1 MTDNRIMKS
10 ITIDISDKVY
20 KTFRD
25 FLELL
30 LKDSFKIY
38 DNDPD
43 ELTAEEKE
51 VYYSVQKKIEKG
63 DFSDFEDWDE
73 VKKKF

>member
-1 MTDNRIMKS
+1 MTDNSVMKS

-20 KTFRD
+20 KTFRN
-25 FLELL
+25 FLDLL
-30 LKDSFKIY
+30 PKDSFKIY

-43 ELTAEEKE
+43 ELTAEEEKA
-51 VYYSVQKKIEKG
+51 YYLVKKKIEKG
-63 DFSDFEDWDE
+63 DFSGFEDWDE

>member
-1 MTDNRIMKS
+1 MKS

-30 LKDSFKIY
+30 PKDSFKIY

-43 ELTAEEKE
+43 ELTAEENKE
-51 VYYSVQKKIEKG
+51 YYSVQKKIEKQ

-73 VKKKF
+73 LKKEF

>member
-1 MTDNRIMKS
+1 
-10 ITIDISDKVY
+10 
-20 KTFRD
+20 
-25 FLELL
+25 LL
-30 LKDSFKIY
+30 PKDSFKIY

-43 ELTAEEKE
+43 ELTAEEEKA
-51 VYYSVQKKIEKG
+51 YYSVKKKIEMG

>member
-1 MTDNRIMKS
+1 MKT

-30 LKDSFKIY
+30 PKDSFKIY
-38 DNDPD
+38 DLDSD
-43 ELTAEEKE
+43 TLSAEEKE
-51 VYYSVQKKIEKG
+51 EYYTLQKKNRERRSER
-63 DFSDFEDWDE
+63 F
-73 VKKKF
+73 

>member
-1 MTDNRIMKS
+1 MTDIKDMKS
-10 ITIDISDKVY
+10 ITIDISEKVY

-30 LKDSFKIY
+30 PKDSFKIY

-43 ELTAEEKE
+43 ELTAEEEKA
-51 VYYSVQKKIEKG
+51 YYSIHKKIEKG
-63 DFSDFEDWDE
+63 DFNDFEDWDE

>member
-1 MTDNRIMKS
+1 MTDIRTMKS

-30 LKDSFKIY
+30 PKDSFKIY

-43 ELTAEEKE
+43 ELTAEEEKA
-51 VYYSVQKKIEKG
+51 YYSVRKKIEKG

>member
-1 MTDNRIMKS
+1 MKS

-30 LKDSFKIY
+30 PKDSFKIY

-43 ELTAEEKE
+43 ELTPEENKE
-51 VYYSVQKKIEKG
+51 YYSVQKKIGKQ

-73 VKKKF
+73 LKKEF

>member
-1 MTDNRIMKS
+1 MKS

-30 LKDSFKIY
+30 PKDSFRIY
-38 DNDPD
+38 DDDPD
-43 ELTAEEKE
+43 ALTVEEEK
-51 VYYSVQKKIEKG
+51 VFYSTQKKIEKG
-63 DFSDFEDWDE
+63 DFSDFEDWDD
-73 VKKKF
+73 VKGKF

>member
-1 MTDNRIMKS
+1 MKS

-30 LKDSFKIY
+30 PKDSFKIY

-43 ELTAEEKE
+43 ELTAEEEKA
-51 VYYSVQKKIEKG
+51 YYSVKKKIEMG

>member
-1 MTDNRIMKS
+1 MKS

-30 LKDSFKIY
+30 PKDSFRIY

-43 ELTAEEKE
+43 EMTAEEEKAF
-51 VYYSVQKKIEKG
+51 YSAQKRLKKG
-63 DFSDFEDWDE
+63 DFGDFEDWDE
-73 VKKKF
+73 VKKDF